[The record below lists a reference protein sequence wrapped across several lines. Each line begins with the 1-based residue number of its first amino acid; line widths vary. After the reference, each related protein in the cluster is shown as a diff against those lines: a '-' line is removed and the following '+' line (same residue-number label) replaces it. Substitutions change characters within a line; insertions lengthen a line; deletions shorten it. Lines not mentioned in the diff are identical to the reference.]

1 MSQIQFSKYD
11 SEFCGNI
18 PIHIINT
25 IQEYGVLLVVDK
37 ATLAIVQVSENA
49 GELLGLPF
57 RELPGTPM
65 SQLINGEAYTAL
77 QEVAQQ
83 RDGHKQVAA
92 WALQERPYA
101 VILHVLEEQ
110 LLVEVERNPYPVT
123 AEASFTQLYQ
133 QIKTSIG
140 LIEQSQ
146 DVAALC
152 HIAAEELKKLSGFD
166 KIMIYAFDKDW
177 NGNVLAEAMETDME
191 SYIGFTFPAS
201 DIPKPAR
208 DMYLRNPYRFIP
220 DRDFTPVK
228 LYPVINPLTHT
239 FLDMSA
245 CNLRAVAAVHVEYLK
260 NMNVMASMSVRL
272 TKDNE
277 LWGLIACH
285 HKTARAIDPQLRSVL
300 ELLSGVISGR
310 ISVLHHQQFHD
321 LSSRLNIIY
330 TQLIEHLYKTESLA
344 PGLLNGTPN
353 VMALFDASGVVI
365 THKNKTYK
373 AGEVPDAAQLED
385 LLLWL
390 HVKQLHKVF
399 HTDSLPAVY
408 DITAEF
414 REIASGLL
422 VIPVQAEEDTYILLF
437 RKEFIKTTNWGG
449 DPGERIFFDE
459 NPKIYHPRHSFK
471 LWQEHVKGFSRPW
484 LPEEVMAAENLR
496 SFIFEFLTRDTM
508 RKNEL

>member
-1 MSQIQFSKYD
+1 MEFSKYD

-25 IQEYGVLLVVDK
+25 VQEYGALLVLDK
-37 ATLAIVQVSENA
+37 VTLTIVQVSENA
-49 GELLGLPF
+49 GDLLGVPF
-57 RELPGTPM
+57 RELPGK
-65 SQLINGEAYTAL
+65 SINGLINDEAYKSL
-77 QEVAQQ
+77 LELAQQ
-83 RDGHKQVAA
+83 SDGNKLAA
-92 WALQERPYA
+92 TWKLQERPCA
-101 VILHVLEEQ
+101 VMVHVHGQQ
-110 LLVEVERNPYPVT
+110 LLAEVEHSPDLV
-123 AEASFTQLYQ
+123 AEEATFTHLYQ

-140 LIEQSQ
+140 LIEQAQ

-152 HIAAEELKKLSGFD
+152 HTAATEIKKLSGFD
-166 KIMIYAFDKDW
+166 KVMIYTFDKDW
-177 NGNVLAEAMETDME
+177 NGNVLAEAMEPGME

-220 DRDFTPVK
+220 DREFKPVK

-239 FLDMSA
+239 FLDMSE

-260 NMNVMASMSVRL
+260 NMHVMASMSVRL
-272 TKDNE
+272 IKDNA

-285 HKTARAIDPQLRSVL
+285 HKTARTIDPQLRSVL

-321 LSSRLNIIY
+321 LSSRLNNIY
-330 TQLIEHLYKTESLA
+330 TQLIEHLYKTASLA
-344 PGLLNGTPN
+344 AGLLNGTPN
-353 VMALFDASGVVI
+353 IMTLFDASGVVI
-365 THKNKTYK
+365 TYKNKTYH

-390 HVKQLHKVF
+390 HVKQLRKVF
-399 HTDSLPAVY
+399 DTDSLPAVY
-408 DITAEF
+408 DITEEF
-414 REIASGLL
+414 QEIASGLL
-422 VIPVQAEEDTYILLF
+422 AIPVQAEEDTYILLF
-437 RKEFIKTTNWGG
+437 RKEFVKTTNWGG
-449 DPGERIFFDE
+449 NPDERIFFDE

-484 LPEEVMAAENLR
+484 LPEELIAAENLR

-508 RKNEL
+508 GKNEL